1 MGMDVIGKNPKNKK
15 GEYFRNNVWY
25 WRPLA
30 TFICD
35 TYPELAEQ
43 CEYWGSNDGDGLDE
57 KNSLLLAKAIRLD
70 LANGNITKFE
80 NEYNAWRSELPRE
93 NCSLCEATGIRRDNV
108 GQENGMP
115 DKELA
120 EEVKILV
127 GREFGWCN
135 SCDGVGTTEN
145 WNAGYP
151 FSIDNV
157 KEFAKFLENCG
168 GFEIW

>member
-1 MGMDVIGKNPKNKK
+1 MGMDIIGKKPKNEK
-15 GEYFRNNVWY
+15 GKYFRNNVWW

-35 TYPELAEQ
+35 TYPDIAEK
-43 CEYWGSNDGDGLDE
+43 CEYWGSNDGDGLDA
-57 KNSLLLAKAIRLD
+57 KTSRQLAKLIRQD
-70 LANGNITKFE
+70 LANGKVAEFE
-80 NEYNAWRSELPRE
+80 REYNTWRAELPRE
-93 NCSLCEATGIRRDNV
+93 KCSFCEATGIRRDEV

-120 EEVKILV
+120 EEVKIWV

-135 SCDGVGTTEN
+135 ACQGVGTTEN

-151 FSIDNV
+151 FSIENV
-157 KEFAKFLENCG
+157 EEFTEFLENCG